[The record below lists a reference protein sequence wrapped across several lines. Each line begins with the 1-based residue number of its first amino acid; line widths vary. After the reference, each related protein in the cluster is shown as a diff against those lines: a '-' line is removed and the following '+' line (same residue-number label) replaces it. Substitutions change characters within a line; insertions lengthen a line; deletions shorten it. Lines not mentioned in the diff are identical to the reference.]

1 MQTVYLLKDCYKSYT
16 ALKKLYNFPD
26 LSTNIIIVDKEQ
38 SKLLLLDKRVKKFP
52 FIINTI
58 PTNLGLIPRIAKV
71 LPLEMFM
78 MLRKFEE
85 TQQKIQNNQRTLSSR
100 TLSSRTLSS
109 RTLSSR
115 TLPSQLTLT
124 IPANCNRLKHNKNH
138 ERIINNIQQKSQA
151 HNFYRNR
158 VPKKSNNHLIKTIKD
173 TDGGVNIIL
182 NK

>member
-38 SKLLLLDKRVKKFP
+38 SKILLLDKRVKKFP
-52 FIINTI
+52 FIINTM

-78 MLRKFEE
+78 MLRKFDE
-85 TQQKIQNNQRTLSSR
+85 TKPVLQNNQRTLSSR

-109 RTLSSR
+109 RTLQ
-115 TLPSQLTLT
+115 SQLTLT
-124 IPANCNRLKHNKNH
+124 IPANCNRLKHNKNNQK
-138 ERIINNIQQKSQA
+138 IINNIQQKNRA